1 MSFRTMTEVV
11 EACENTLGWLPPA
24 SNKPRWRL
32 VAAEVGK
39 LVAAQRKQPDL
50 VTFKNLEIALDYS
63 RRKKMPVKSP
73 VGLVYRIEEALEFVD
88 TREITP
94 IQQQIDSALEW
105 EAKHDLP
112 DSSTWRSRLIRSSG
126 TARDTTLAD
135 WREARGLT

>member
-32 VAAEVGK
+32 IAVEVGK

-50 VTFKNLEIALDYS
+50 VTFRNLEIALIYS
-63 RRKKMPVKSP
+63 QRKRLPVKSP
-73 VGLVYRIEEALEFVD
+73 VGLIYRIEEALTFVD
-88 TREITP
+88 TSTSSP
-94 IQQQIDSALEW
+94 IQEQVESALDW
-105 EAKHDLP
+105 EATHALP
-112 DSSTWRSRLIRSSG
+112 DSPSWRSRLIRSSG
-126 TARDTTLAD
+126 PSRQVTLAE